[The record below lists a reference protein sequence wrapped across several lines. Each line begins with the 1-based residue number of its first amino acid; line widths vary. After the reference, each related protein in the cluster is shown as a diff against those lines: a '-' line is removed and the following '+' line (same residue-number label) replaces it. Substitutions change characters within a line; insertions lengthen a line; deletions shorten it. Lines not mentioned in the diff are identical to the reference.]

1 MLRMTIKLEI
11 PEGGALVNVCHCG
24 DPCSL
29 VDCSPCDNCDSFSW
43 QDCEVC
49 QTDYAGGE
57 RHSVAIIFA
66 GTEREP
72 EYYSACVDCVREIE
86 GV

>member
-11 PEGGALVNVCHCG
+11 PEGGALVNACHCG
-24 DPCSL
+24 DTCATD
-29 VDCSPCDNCDSFSW
+29 DCPMCYYCAAFSW
-43 QDCEVC
+43 QYCETC
-49 QTDYAGGE
+49 GSRAGE
-57 RHSVAIIFA
+57 RHSIAIIFA

-72 EYYSACVDCVREIE
+72 EYYSACVDCVHEIE